1 MANELHYSILK
12 SGVEEWNKWRAANPD
27 LKHPDLSWADLSRQ
41 NLMWANLEG
50 CDLSWAKMNRA
61 NLVLANLKNA
71 DLTGAQLKKCNFSNT
86 NIERANLLRAE
97 LSGSH
102 FYRTNAIGAA
112 FIEAKLDN
120 VVVKE
125 SDFSQADFTKASLN
139 GAEFSNVAM
148 QDVRFENT
156 ELVGAKFEGSD
167 ELRVDPSIVKTAK
180 RVTIQRWLIAGS
192 LILVAILVSMF
203 WSKVNN
209 TLIVTVPK
217 SANPILLFDGKILQ
231 PDSTADS
238 LLQYQ
243 IRNVLPG
250 AYQLL
255 AYATQL
261 DDVKSDEFLRFKRQT
276 LKLDIGADT
285 PFYKTDIAFDT
296 LYSVR
301 KVTKGV
307 LPNISADGK
316 WIVFLRKPKVLH
328 NTSRPKLYL
337 HDLSTGESK
346 EVYLKGFELYQSEWD
361 WDRPFLLE
369 DGKTIFLSAFNIN
382 KRYSKIAKIDV
393 ASGRVSVLPFQVEQT
408 WLKYFPVNDGQQL
421 VIDNK
426 IYTLDGKYLRSVQI
440 GGETPQRL
448 YYSGKNGFLVLK
460 TKPETEGLSKM
471 AELLYVDS
479 RSSDAVGLFEMNVAS
494 EPFIYGT
501 ENAKRIV
508 LTEYLGLTKEFSS
521 VISIWEAGVMVPLT
535 GDIRDGERRYED
547 GAYFHKT
554 EACTDNSGKRIVYE
568 YNGNIYLIEIPDS
581 TTIEDL
587 ALANLPEAVRARL
600 NSLNP

>member
-1 MANELHYSILK
+1 MANESHYSILK
-12 SGVEEWNKWRAANPD
+12 SGVEAWNKWRAANPD
-27 LKHPDLSWADLSRQ
+27 LKHPDLSWADLTRQ

-71 DLTGAQLKKCNFSNT
+71 DLTGASLKKCNFSNAD
-86 NIERANLLRAE
+86 IEGANFLRAD
-97 LSGSH
+97 LTGSH
-102 FYRTNAIGAA
+102 FYRTNGIGAG
-112 FIEAKLDN
+112 FVEAKLDN
-120 VVVKE
+120 VVVSE
-125 SDFSQADFTKASLN
+125 SDFSRADFTKATLN
-139 GAEFSNVAM
+139 GAVFTNVTM
-148 QDVRFENT
+148 RDVRFEDT

-167 ELRVDPSIVKTAK
+167 ELRVDPGIVKTAK
-180 RVTIQRWLIAGS
+180 RVTLQRWLIAGS

-217 SANPILLFDGKILQ
+217 SANPVLIFDGKILQ

-250 AYQLL
+250 EYQLL

-261 DDVKSDEFLRFKRQT
+261 DDVKSDEFVRFKRQT
-276 LKLDIGADT
+276 LKLDIGANT
-285 PFYKTDIAFDT
+285 PFYKTDIVFDT

-301 KVTKGV
+301 KVTKGI
-307 LPNISADGK
+307 LPNISADGQ
-316 WIVFLRKPKVLH
+316 WIVYLQKPKVLH
-328 NTSRPKLYL
+328 NTKRPKLFL
-337 HDLSTGESK
+337 HNLATGESN
-346 EVYLKGFELYQSEWD
+346 EVLLQDSEFYRSEWD
-361 WDRPFLLE
+361 WDRPFLV
-369 DGKTIFLSAFNIN
+369 DAGKTIFLSAFNIN

-393 ASGRVSVLPFQVEQT
+393 ASGRVSILPFLIEQT
-408 WLKYFPVNDGQQL
+408 WLKYFPISNGEQL
-421 VIDNK
+421 VIENK
-426 IYTLDGKYLRSVQI
+426 IYTIEGKYLRSVEI
-440 GGETPQRL
+440 GGEIPQRL

-471 AELLYVDS
+471 AELLYVD
-479 RSSDAVGLFEMNVAS
+479 RNSSDAAGLFDMNVAS
-494 EPFIYGT
+494 EPFICGT
-501 ENAKRIV
+501 DDAKRIV

-521 VISIWEAGVMVPLT
+521 VISLWEDGVIVPLT

-554 EACTDNSGKRIVYE
+554 EACVDNSGRRIVYE
-568 YNGNIYLIEIPDS
+568 YNGNIYLIEINS
-581 TTIEDL
+581 TTTIEDL
-587 ALANLPEAVRARL
+587 ALANLSAAAQARL
-600 NSLNP
+600 NALTP